1 MPSFL
6 IILRQYGELSKKILK
21 LYDDDEV
28 SQVFKKHKDA
38 EKETMHPK
46 SLLKALLDLDVDHQ
60 GPSAQ
65 DQLTLDDFKRIARQ
79 PSEAEQWIQ
88 MVPLAGLMA
97 RALGKKDLDGL
108 ETLQPGDM
116 SSGLLAFSEGVRKT
130 MEGRLQKLKHQKAKL
145 RDLPSGESKFGG
157 LLEGGSVDDFHHG
170 LSDRLGNC

>member
-1 MPSFL
+1 VLPLFYL
-6 IILRQYGELSKKILK
+6 QQLHELSDRILK
-21 LYDDDEV
+21 LYDDDAVCE
-28 SQVFKKHKDA
+28 VFKKYKDSGKDTLNP
-38 EKETMHPK
+38 ENLPE
-46 SLLKALLDLDVDHQ
+46 ALLDLDVAHHVPTTHD
-60 GPSAQ
+60 P
-65 DQLTLDDFKRIARQ
+65 LTLDDFKRIARQ

-97 RALGKKDLDGL
+97 RAFGKKDLDGL
-108 ETLQPGDM
+108 EALQPGDM

-130 MEGRLQKLKHQKAKL
+130 IEGRLQKLKHQKAKL